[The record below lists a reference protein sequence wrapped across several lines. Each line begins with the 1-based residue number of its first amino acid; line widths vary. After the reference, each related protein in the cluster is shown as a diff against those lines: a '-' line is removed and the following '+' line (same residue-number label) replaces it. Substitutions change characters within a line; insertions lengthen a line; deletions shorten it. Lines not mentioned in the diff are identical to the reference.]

1 MKIYTKGGDEG
12 LTSLSDGSRTR
23 KDDSRIEV
31 CGTLDELNAH
41 IGLLNSLLLHND
53 GTQLSDDFKNEHTL
67 FLEQLQETL
76 FSVGALVVS
85 GKDSSLQ
92 HPVIVRNTMEL
103 ETLIDRMD
111 AELAPLLH
119 FILPGGVQAAA
130 QCHVC
135 RTVCR
140 RAERRM
146 VALSAHYDALEMVLP
161 FMNRLSDY
169 FFVLSRYLNIH
180 GGDGEKTWGNTCR

>member
-1 MKIYTKGGDEG
+1 MKIYTKGGDRG

-41 IGLLNSLLLHND
+41 IGLLISLLLHND
-53 GTQLSDDFKNEHTL
+53 GTQLSDDVKNGHTL

-85 GKDSSLQ
+85 DKDPSLQ

-103 ETLIDRMD
+103 EILIDRMD
-111 AELAPLLH
+111 AELAGCGAVSC
-119 FILPGGVQAAA
+119 LPDGVQTCGKTDGCAVGPPRCSGDCFALYE
-130 QCHVC
+130 QIV
-135 RTVCR
+135 RLFLR
-140 RAERRM
+140 PF
-146 VALSAHYDALEMVLP
+146 ALSEHSW
-161 FMNRLSDY
+161 R
-169 FFVLSRYLNIH
+169 
-180 GGDGEKTWGNTCR
+180 